1 MDKSIITLVG
11 GKSIGGERPCFI
23 IAEAGQNHQGDIN
36 IAKELI
42 LNARVS
48 RRTSQIKI
56 CTLNLYNIG
65 PISGV
70 VPY

>member
-1 MDKSIITLVG
+1 MDKSIITLVS
-11 GKSIGGERPCFI
+11 GKSIGGECPCFI

-48 RRTSQIKI
+48 RRTSQIKNMNI
-56 CTLNLYNIG
+56 YNIG

-70 VPY
+70 VLLG